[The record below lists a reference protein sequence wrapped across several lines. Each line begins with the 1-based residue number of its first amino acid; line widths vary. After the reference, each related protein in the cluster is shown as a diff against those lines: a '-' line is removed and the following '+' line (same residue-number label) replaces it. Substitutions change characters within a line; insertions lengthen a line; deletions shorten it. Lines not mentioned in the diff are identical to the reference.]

1 MKSSKCVMPSPPPP
15 PSHLSG
21 TRLLHRMLLSGSD
34 PIQWR
39 GFVPGRGTDFDR
51 ISLRR
56 RNFPARFTLNFC
68 NVGPEGLGLKL
79 GPDSRLVEMVTGL
92 LPLELVMLF
101 LP

>member
-1 MKSSKCVMPSPPPP
+1 
-15 PSHLSG
+15 
-21 TRLLHRMLLSGSD
+21 MLLSGSD
-34 PIQWR
+34 PIRWL

-56 RNFPARFTLNFC
+56 RNFPARFTLDLC

-92 LPLELVMLF
+92 LPLELVMFF